1 VRQWWQVWLLV
12 PVLGLVGG
20 LTGLWAATSGDGTW
34 ATMTAAAAGMGTP
47 NGLAKWTTA
56 NTLGD
61 SLLRDNGTKVTQTS
75 GYFATAVE
83 QGVQLQTQ
91 GTPFSLH
98 TASTV
103 FNGTRDNALFLAYNL
118 ATGSFS
124 AKVVDNEPQ
133 LKFGFESD
141 YNNGVSHLM
150 EYNLD
155 YLSADGLT
163 RERFLSFVVDRATHA
178 GMWSLVGTEVRL
190 ESSPN
195 AGEFVFT
202 TTDPALTLKSPT
214 GAVLQL
220 VPNLFDV
227 PDTTRPAIA
236 TFNQHLFL
244 QTGAGANAQLV
255 LAAPLAVGVYTQ
267 DRAAESLHVYTADAN
282 IADTETAL
290 LVRRNVGGTY
300 SLVRISMDAADSCD
314 TGYRCLR
321 VPN

>member
-1 VRQWWQVWLLV
+1 MRRWWQVWLLV

-34 ATMTAAAAGMGTP
+34 ATMTAAAPGTGTP
-47 NGLAKWTTA
+47 NDLAKWTTA

-61 SLLRDNGTKVTQTS
+61 SLLRDNGTQVTQTS

-103 FNGTRDNALFLAYNL
+103 FTGTRDNALFLAYNL
-118 ATGSFS
+118 ATGSFW

-133 LKFGFESD
+133 LKFGVESD

-190 ESSPN
+190 ESTSN
-195 AGEFVFT
+195 AREFVFT
-202 TTDPALTLKSPT
+202 TTDPALTLKNSWGST
-214 GAVLQL
+214 LQL
-220 VPNLFDV
+220 VPNIFDV
-227 PDTTRPAIA
+227 PDTTLPYIA
-236 TFNQHLFL
+236 TYGHNLYL
-244 QTGAGANAQLV
+244 ETGAGANAQLV

-300 SLVRISMDAADSCD
+300 SLVRISIDAADSCD